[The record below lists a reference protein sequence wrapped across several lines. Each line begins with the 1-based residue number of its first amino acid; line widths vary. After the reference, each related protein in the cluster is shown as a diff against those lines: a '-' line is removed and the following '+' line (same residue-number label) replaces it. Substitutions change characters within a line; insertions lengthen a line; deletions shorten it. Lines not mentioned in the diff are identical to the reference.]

1 MLPSGSVQEHPQLHL
16 SLSVRKLA
24 DDIESQPPLVR
35 GKYFERRWPPHNSR
49 IGGTKSTRL
58 TDTEAVMFGKRATLV
73 GLATVALLVSVVA
86 VASADPGSG
95 FTSVVIGRGQ
105 TDQSFNIHQRKAN
118 DVVTAQNTLA
128 PGGFSGWHSHPGTV
142 VLVVQSGEFTLFS
155 EPVKG
160 GKCTVR
166 TYSAGQV
173 YLEQPGDEENAVN
186 KGTLPAVLA
195 VTFFNVPHGGSNR
208 IERTDPGNCPG

>member
-1 MLPSGSVQEHPQLHL
+1 M
-16 SLSVRKLA
+16 
-24 DDIESQPPLVR
+24 
-35 GKYFERRWPPHNSR
+35 
-49 IGGTKSTRL
+49 TKIKKFTRL

-73 GLATVALLVSVVA
+73 GLATAGLLVSVVA

-95 FTSVVIGRGQ
+95 FTSVLIGRGQ
-105 TDQSFNIHQRKAN
+105 TDQSFKIHQRKGN

-155 EPVKG
+155 ERVKG
-160 GKCTVR
+160 GKCTVH

-186 KGTLPAVLA
+186 HGTVPAVLA

-208 IERTDPGNCPG
+208 IERTDPGNCPPG

>member
-1 MLPSGSVQEHPQLHL
+1 M
-16 SLSVRKLA
+16 
-24 DDIESQPPLVR
+24 
-35 GKYFERRWPPHNSR
+35 
-49 IGGTKSTRL
+49 TKIKKFTRL

-73 GLATVALLVSVVA
+73 GLATAGLLVSVVA

-95 FTSVVIGRGQ
+95 FTSVLIGRGQ
-105 TDQSFNIHQRKAN
+105 TDQSFKIHQRKAN

-160 GKCTVR
+160 GKCTVH

-173 YLEQPGDEENAVN
+173 YLEQPGDEENGVN
-186 KGTLPAVLA
+186 NGTVPAVLG

-208 IERTDPGNCPG
+208 IERTDPGNCPPG